1 MEREPGRGEAERRR
15 GRERR
20 RGQDRRAGGSLGS
33 RARFSLLYFVIAFLL
48 LIGLNYL
55 LGQQSSAEISYSEL
69 KARIAAGQV
78 KEVSLGP
85 QTIRAVVADS
95 VRRPGVPQVWTAVRV
110 PEDEQLIPL
119 LEAKGVPYE
128 GVAEGWLGRAMGW
141 LPKE

>member
-1 MEREPGRGEAERRR
+1 GVGKAFGAMRGRAVRQVARSLPLSGPMEREPGRGEAERRR

-20 RGQDRRAGGSLGS
+20 RGQDRRAGGSLGG

-55 LGQQSSAEISYSEL
+55 LGQQSSSEISYSEL

-78 KEVSLGP
+78 KEVALGP

-95 VRRPGVPQVWTAVRV
+95 VRRPGVPQVWTA
-110 PEDEQLIPL
+110 
-119 LEAKGVPYE
+119 
-128 GVAEGWLGRAMGW
+128 
-141 LPKE
+141 